1 MAAICWYF
9 NQLGGNSTRNKEES
23 LLSVLQFLPQASAVR
38 AYRKFSFMA
47 SAIDKLCR
55 PHQTS
60 LMIPRISSTG
70 MVQTPTLPFKR
81 ISFKFIIYYTPV
93 YFQYIHLKT
102 GNTATKLMV
111 LWWATAVRL
120 VVCKFIE
127 RNTKHSNYLYTF
139 TWLATKADSDRYSC
153 SHCTRR
159 GYSCKEATN
168 TRHQPQIRNNV

>member
-9 NQLGGNSTRNKEES
+9 NQLGGNSTCNKEES

-60 LMIPRISSTG
+60 LMIPRISSTRTG

-81 ISFKFIIYYTPV
+81 ISFQFIIYYTPV
-93 YFQYIHLKT
+93 YFQYIHLST

-127 RNTKHSNYLYTF
+127 RNTKHQIPCVCIHD
-139 TWLATKADSDRYSC
+139 WLLKLILIDIVVAIALEEVVPAKKR
-153 SHCTRR
+153 
-159 GYSCKEATN
+159 
-168 TRHQPQIRNNV
+168 QILVLNPK